1 VKKNFEQKIMTFAV
15 EHNLSFNSL
24 DHLTKLIKEA
34 AKIPANTVQNLKLSR
49 TKGTKIVLDTF
60 APRQQKKLAE
70 ILSKT
75 KFSIIAD
82 ESSDVSATKCLALT
96 VRYFDIT
103 IKSQFLCL
111 LEVPQADA
119 KTLFDVI
126 MAKFNDLKINFS
138 NEIGYGADN
147 ANVMTGE
154 VSGLKARM
162 KKINPH
168 IFSMGCV
175 CHSLDLCSSAAA
187 KTLPSSIKQFLQDVY
202 NHFSRNAKRKF
213 RFKHHQ
219 ELCGVLGY
227 TILRH
232 SNTRWLSH
240 KVSDIAFFIFN

>member
-1 VKKNFEQKIMTFAV
+1 VKKNFEQKIVMFAV

-82 ESSDVSATKCLALT
+82 ESTDVSATKCLALT

-138 NEIGYGADN
+138 NVIGYGADN

-154 VSGLKARM
+154 VSGLKANERDQS
-162 KKINPH
+162 PYFFH
-168 IFSMGCV
+168 GVCV
-175 CHSLDLCSSAAA
+175 S
-187 KTLPSSIKQFLQDVY
+187 
-202 NHFSRNAKRKF
+202 
-213 RFKHHQ
+213 
-219 ELCGVLGY
+219 
-227 TILRH
+227 
-232 SNTRWLSH
+232 
-240 KVSDIAFFIFN
+240 